1 MRESREGTA
10 AMGKQARKPTSEA
23 PIAANKPAR
32 RDASIPPR
40 LWELPT
46 RIERANSAGPRFTQ
60 LELARKSQLSQ
71 SVISRLMSWSNLN
84 GLQLA
89 TVYRLARALKVS
101 VSWLLGED
109 TQPAR
114 PARAP
119 VPTAEKVH
127 KTERPTH
134 RRLKVSKG
142 PSRRTG

>member
-1 MRESREGTA
+1 
-10 AMGKQARKPTSEA
+10 MGKQARKPTPEA

-60 LELARKSQLSQ
+60 LELARRSQLSQ

-84 GLQLA
+84 GIQLA
-89 TVYRLARALKVS
+89 TIYRLARALKVS
-101 VSWLLGED
+101 VAWLLGEEP
-109 TQPAR
+109 QPPRQPRAAV
-114 PARAP
+114 PAG
-119 VPTAEKVH
+119 EKVH

-134 RRLKVSKG
+134 RRLRVGKG